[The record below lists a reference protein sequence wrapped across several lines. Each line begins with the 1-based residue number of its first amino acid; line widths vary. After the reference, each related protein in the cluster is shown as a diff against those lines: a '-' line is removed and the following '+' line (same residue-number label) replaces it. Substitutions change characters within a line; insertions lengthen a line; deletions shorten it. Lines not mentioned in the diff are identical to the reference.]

1 MIIDRISY
9 ESDSIRLTVNQRQE
23 IINFQREFNVSFAS
37 VVRSLVAKG
46 LESLQENRIESDSIK
61 KQI

>member
-1 MIIDRISY
+1 MIDRISY

-46 LESLQENRIESDSIK
+46 LESFQENRIETDSIK
-61 KQI
+61 K